1 MDWVDLPVISAL
13 DYFQGVAGYFLFFAQ
28 AYGNFF
34 GLIGLVW
41 TSIRLVNS
49 RIDMRSAFWDALSK
63 WFVFL
68 MLINFYYVGTS
79 AISGIANSVGLNAGG
94 GKNIIISN
102 FKSLKARIEADLQKE
117 EQWSKGLTDLY
128 NEELGISLDYLGA
141 NEDVDNYVKSLKH
154 FQKDY
159 QWGSNAQKK
168 AFNKKVSAYKKS
180 RPEKENSIWGAE
192 TLKALKSVLVYEDT
206 EGEKTDLTGV
216 YVVSE
221 PELNLWLRDS
231 NNNKTN
237 YFSASAICRIGTLIC
252 DIIWE
257 KSSMQVIVEEDESGN
272 ETYTVKEYSKFSL
285 EKFKAMF
292 FAAICCLGIA
302 ASVLF
307 ATIQYLMCILEFI
320 IIQGIGAGFIPFYLF
335 DGTKD
340 IPKKLLPVFTGFV
353 IKILVMV
360 ICLMFVISLYLN
372 FAAQQISPESG
383 GMGFPALFECLFIV
397 LLSFILTSNAPK
409 IAMTLLTGQPQLSM
423 GEFMAAAGTM
433 ALGAMAAKNIAGTAA
448 SPAAAL
454 AKKKAHNWSESRAA
468 GKEGERKQRQ
478 EMKDD
483 FAKKHGIDTSTK
495 EGQKNLD
502 KKWKVYSKSP
512 DRKDEINDKVKT
524 AGRNAS
530 AEAKQLQKAENRRHG
545 GAFGE
550 TERMLAHYSGALV
563 NPKDTLMRGRAYNTP
578 QSNLDI
584 SRIGDGSLVDTNVK
598 GRANANKDE
607 DTKRE
612 SMKNGIPSFDEIEG
626 LGTSRKTEN
635 TDRGK

>member
-34 GLIGLVW
+34 GMMGLVW
-41 TSIRLVNS
+41 TGIRLVNS

-79 AISGIANSVGLNAGG
+79 AISRIANSVGLNAGG

-102 FKSLKARIEADLQKE
+102 FKSLKTRIEADLQKE

-159 QWGSNAQKK
+159 QWGSSAQKK
-168 AFNKKVSAYKKS
+168 AFDKKVAAYKKA

-206 EGEKTDLTGV
+206 EGDKTDLTGS
-216 YVVSE
+216 YVISE

-231 NNNKTN
+231 SNNKTN

-292 FAAICCLGIA
+292 FAAICCLGIT

-335 DGTKD
+335 EGTKD
-340 IPKKLLPVFTGFV
+340 IPKKLLPVFTGFI

-360 ICLMFVISLYLN
+360 ICLMFVISLYLS

-433 ALGAMAAKNIAGTAA
+433 AMGAIAAKNLAGTAV
-448 SPAAAL
+448 SPASAL
-454 AKKKAHNWSESRAA
+454 AKKKAHDWSERRAA

-478 EMKDD
+478 EMKDL
-483 FAKKHGIDTSTK
+483 FAKQHGMDTSTK
-495 EGQKNLD
+495 AGQKNLD
-502 KKWKVYSKSP
+502 KKWKKYSESP
-512 DRKDEINDKVKT
+512 DRKDEINDKIKT
-524 AGRNAS
+524 AGKNAGT
-530 AEAKQLQKAENRRHG
+530 EAKQMQKSENTRHG
-545 GAFGE
+545 GALGE
-550 TERMLAHYSGALV
+550 AGRMFAHYSGALL

-584 SRIGDGSLVDTNVK
+584 SRIGDGSLVDAGVK
-598 GRANANKDE
+598 GRANVNKDE
-607 DTKRE
+607 DTKKENTR
-612 SMKNGIPSFDEIEG
+612 NGVSTSGEIEG
-626 LGTSRKTEN
+626 IGTSRKTED

>member
-1 MDWVDLPVISAL
+1 M
-13 DYFQGVAGYFLFFAQ
+13 
-28 AYGNFF
+28 
-34 GLIGLVW
+34 
-41 TSIRLVNS
+41 
-49 RIDMRSAFWDALSK
+49 
-63 WFVFL
+63 
-68 MLINFYYVGTS
+68 GTS
-79 AISGIANSVGLNAGG
+79 AISRIANSVGLNAGG

-102 FKSLKARIEADLQKE
+102 FKSLKTRIEADLQKE

-141 NEDVDNYVKSLKH
+141 NEDVDSYVKSLKH

-159 QWGSNAQKK
+159 QWGAGAQKK
-168 AFNKKVSAYKKS
+168 AFNKKVAAYKKS

-206 EGEKTDLTGV
+206 EGDKTDLTGS
-216 YVVSE
+216 YVISE

-231 NNNKTN
+231 SNNKTN

-257 KSSMQVIVEEDESGN
+257 KSSMQVVVEEDESGN

-292 FAAICCLGIA
+292 FAAICCLGIT

-423 GEFMAAAGTM
+423 GEFMAAVGTM
-433 ALGAMAAKNIAGTAA
+433 AMGAIAAKNLAGTAV
-448 SPAAAL
+448 SPASTL
-454 AKKKAHNWSESRAA
+454 AKKKAHDWSERRAA

-478 EMKDD
+478 EMKDY
-483 FAKKHGIDTSTK
+483 FAKQHGMDTSTK
-495 EGQKNLD
+495 AGQKNLD
-502 KKWKVYSKSP
+502 KKWKKYSESP
-512 DRKDEINDKVKT
+512 DRKDEINDKIKT
-524 AGRNAS
+524 AGKNAS
-530 AEAKQLQKAENRRHG
+530 TEARLMQKAENTRHG
-545 GAFGE
+545 GALGE
-550 TERMLAHYSGALV
+550 TGRMFAHYSGALL

-584 SRIGDGSLVDTNVK
+584 SRIGDGSFVDASVK
-598 GRANANKDE
+598 GRAGINKDE
-607 DTKRE
+607 DTKKE
-612 SMKNGIPSFDEIEG
+612 STRNGVSTSGEIEG
-626 LGTSRKTEN
+626 IGTSRKTEN